1 MTSTD
6 RWQDALQA
14 LGPLEVQIDA
24 ALAAGDVASAV
35 GLAYGG
41 ASQAAALVAEPAM
54 CEDSATVH
62 GVLVELAPLPLDTFD
77 DGTLAENGAYVT
89 LTYRSWN
96 ITQAEAERMA
106 GEWANVVDWAVD
118 SS

>member
-1 MTSTD
+1 MANTE

-14 LGPLEVQIDA
+14 LGPLEAQIDA
-24 ALAAGDVASAV
+24 ALAAGDVTSAV

-41 ASQAAALVAEPAM
+41 ATRVASLVGEPAAG
-54 CEDSATVH
+54 EDRATVH
-62 GVLVELAPLPLDTFD
+62 GVLVELAPLPLDTFA

-89 LTYRSWN
+89 LTYQSWN
-96 ITQAEAERMA
+96 ITTAEAERLA
-106 GEWANVVDWAVD
+106 GEWAGAAGWIVD